1 MAVLGKLPSG
11 LGCRSIRET
20 DTDGVVDCLC
30 RGFPARDRRYWM
42 RAFDRMSTRPAVGDL
57 AKYGYLMEADG
68 HVVGVVLTLYT
79 RYRGPEGDQIRCNL
93 SSWCVDDA
101 YRPYAA
107 RLVATALKNRN
118 VTYTNISPAPATRSA
133 NEALGFR
140 RFSNGQFAFVPLL
153 GPAHRA
159 GAVVEYTDDR
169 EESAG
174 LSGDERTLLSEHAA
188 LGCLSL
194 ICVRDGECVPFI
206 LLSRQIMNGLVR
218 CHQVIYCRST
228 SELAEYAGPIGR
240 FLLRRRSLL
249 CLVDA
254 TDPVAGLRGRFFP
267 DKGPKY
273 FRGPRPPSCGDL
285 TFTELVMFG
294 S

>member
-11 LGCRSIRET
+11 IGCRPIDET
-20 DTDGVVDCLC
+20 DREDVVDCLC
-30 RGFPARDRRYWM
+30 RGFPERHRSYWA
-42 RAFDRMSTRPAVGDL
+42 RAFDRLSMRPAVGDFT
-57 AKYGYLMEADG
+57 KYGYLMQAQG

-79 RYRGPEGDQIRCNL
+79 RYRGPDGDQVRCNL
-93 SSWCVDDA
+93 SSWCVDEA

-107 RLVATALKNRN
+107 RLVATALKNRS
-118 VTYTNISPAPATRSA
+118 VTYTNISPAPGTWSA

-140 RFSNGQFAFVPLL
+140 RFSNGQFAFL
-153 GPAHRA
+153 PAFSPARRTD
-159 GAVVEYTDDR
+159 AVVEYAYDR
-169 EESAG
+169 CEGAG
-174 LSGDERTLLSEHAA
+174 LTEDERSLLSEHAA

-194 ICVRDGECVPFI
+194 ICARGGETIPFI
-206 LLSRQIMNGLVR
+206 LLSRKIMGGLVR
-218 CHQVIYCRST
+218 CHQVVYCRSA
-228 SELAEYAGPIGR
+228 SELADCAGLIGR

-254 TDPVAGLRGRFFP
+254 TGPVAGLRGRFFP
-267 DKGPKY
+267 EKGPKY